1 MSRSDLENRYF
12 ELGNELP
19 KIHTDL
25 NFQNHCY
32 WRIVLDR
39 VTGDR
44 WNHKLAAPAYKNLD
58 TNQLLKVI
66 QCLESY
72 KTDRNQL
79 FFDNKKSLDY
89 RKK

>member
-39 VTGDR
+39 ITSDR
-44 WNHKLAAPAYKNLD
+44 WNNKIASPAYKNLN
-58 TNQLLKVI
+58 TTQLSKVLEW
-66 QCLESY
+66 LESY

-79 FFDNKKSLDY
+79 LSDNKKSLSY